1 MQEMGLRLLLMDGEI
16 LDEVFVEEAVR
27 QLVDLF
33 VRI

>member
-1 MQEMGLRLLLMDGEI
+1 MREMGLRLLLMDGEI

>member
-1 MQEMGLRLLLMDGEI
+1 MGLRLLLMDGEI

>member
-1 MQEMGLRLLLMDGEI
+1 MREMSLRLLLMDGEI